1 MNLVIHDPSPTRNDY
16 YSHMFARSM
25 RLASGHLGSPA
36 QNTALNEVR
45 DSVVVLLTDDITD
58 ELICQLKERRNKIV
72 GFNVTDSAY
81 FSNAIRYS
89 KYLELIDLIFMVSGV
104 PTRNETKDMVVD
116 PDFTVRLVDYPF
128 VPDDEWQIFDRMRR
142 AGKLQSL
149 PYMTW
154 SPTPEVRR
162 WPYRER
168 SQKCIL
174 RGGGH
179 SRRFL
184 LAMFLMRHDL
194 LDPNSGFFLRDY
206 FDDAMNPAFRFCDM
220 CRLVF
225 KTERRFRYAAMVP
238 HVSCNSPVARP
249 LDGGPWYDMS
259 DLGKWNNRCPRSFY
273 WMADEFQKRYGP
285 VDMVQIEKM
294 LNDRFLDAREHLEM
308 LGRITFTSDLKW
320 IHSIYAPQRFWEAA
334 SAGCINVLPER
345 TMAQEFFPIIKPG
358 QHYLVFEE
366 TFQNLPLAFSIDE
379 GTYNEMAG
387 ECRQLYER
395 WLMAGQ
401 FGINTNLLSHIFEE
415 MRKL

>member
-1 MNLVIHDPSPTRNDY
+1 MNLVIHDPHPTRNEY
-16 YSHMFARSM
+16 YSLMFAKYM
-25 RLASGHLGSPA
+25 RLASDHLGAPA
-36 QNTALNEVR
+36 RSTSLNDVR
-45 DSVVVLLTDDITD
+45 ESTVVILTDDLTD
-58 ELICQLKERRNKIV
+58 ELIFRLKERANKIV
-72 GFNVTDSAY
+72 GFNITDSAY
-81 FSNAIRYS
+81 LSNAIRYS

-104 PTRNETKDMVVD
+104 ATRNEGKDMVVD
-116 PDFTVRLVDYPF
+116 EDFTVRLVDSPF
-128 VPDDEWQIFDRMRR
+128 VPVDEWEIFDRMRR

-149 PYMTW
+149 PYVTW
-154 SPTPEVRR
+154 QPTPEVRR
-162 WPYRER
+162 APYRER

-184 LAMFLMRHDL
+184 LALFLMRHDL

-206 FDDAMNPAFRFCDM
+206 FDDNMNPQFRFCDH
-220 CRLVF
+220 CRADY
-225 KTERRFRYAAMVP
+225 KAHRRARNLPASPA
-238 HVSCNSPVARP
+238 CNHPMTNGNGDYSF
-249 LDGGPWYDMS
+249 S
-259 DLGKWNNRCPRSFY
+259 NLGKWNNRCPRSFFR
-273 WMADEFQKRYGP
+273 MAERFQMKHGS
-285 VDMVQIEKM
+285 VDFGQIEKM
-294 LNDRFLDAREHLEM
+294 LNDRFLDAKEHLEM

-320 IHSIYAPQRFWEAA
+320 INSIYAPQRFWEAA

-345 TMAQEFFPIIKPG
+345 TMAHEFFPVIKPG

-366 TFQNLPLAFSIDE
+366 TFQNLPLAFSIDH

-395 WLMAGQ
+395 WLAASQ